1 MTTARIR
8 GVERVYVTDLSQ
20 MEPTKRYVVT
30 EEMTFGNL
38 IAQACKRDHVSLDLL
53 NNWYLH
59 DEGKGTCICI
69 AKLVEVCNSYKVY

>member
-30 EEMTFGNL
+30 EEMTFGSL
-38 IAQACKRDHVSLDLL
+38 VAQACKRDHVSLDLL

-59 DEGKGTCICI
+59 DEGKGIY
-69 AKLVEVCNSYKVY
+69 LYLLSF